1 MLRCDIK
8 LWVSRMKVAEKRDSV
23 DGRGSWTRSDQFTTE
38 AACARIL
45 ERHRSLVSV
54 QKPHIATANLARII
68 EAVLKLAS
76 RQSFHE
82 MSLRDLSKASGISMG
97 GLYSYFDGK
106 NALLLMIL
114 SEVAETVEAALA
126 DAPPDVV
133 DDPAE
138 HLRWLID
145 RHVRLTEAMQ
155 PWFVF
160 AYMEAKSFPAQAR
173 SVATESE
180 LATERIFA
188 TCLERGVEKGVFAID
203 DIGLTASLIKPL
215 LQDWYVKRPKYRK
228 RNIAIQRYIDGVIN
242 LVERAILS
250 SRN

>member
-1 MLRCDIK
+1 MTVAERPEDT
-8 LWVSRMKVAEKRDSV
+8 VSRVT
-23 DGRGSWTRSDQFTTE
+23 GPWSDRFSNE

-45 ERHRSLVSV
+45 DRHRASISI
-54 QKPHIATANLARII
+54 QKPRIATANLAKII
-68 EAVLKLAS
+68 ESVLKLAS

-97 GLYSYFDGK
+97 GLYSYFDNK
-106 NALLLMIL
+106 NTLLLMIL
-114 SEVAETVEAALA
+114 SEVAETVVHALS
-126 DAPPDVV
+126 DAPKEIEA
-133 DDPAE
+133 DPAQ

-173 SVATESE
+173 NVATESE

-188 TCLERGVEKGVFAID
+188 ACLERGVAEGVFKVD
-203 DIGLTASLIKPL
+203 DIELTAALIKPL
-215 LQDWYVKRPKYRK
+215 LQDWYVKRSKHRK
-228 RNIAIQRYIDGVIN
+228 RSMAIQRYIDGVIH
-242 LVERAILS
+242 LVERAILVPKA
-250 SRN
+250 